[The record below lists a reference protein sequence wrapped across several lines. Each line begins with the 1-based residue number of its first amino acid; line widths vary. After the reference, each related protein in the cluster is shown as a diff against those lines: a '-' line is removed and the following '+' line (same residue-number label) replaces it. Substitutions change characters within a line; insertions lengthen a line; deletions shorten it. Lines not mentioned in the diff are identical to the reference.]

1 VQEAVT
7 SSQQLSEAF
16 AKHAGEAS
24 NAADRQLEAVVTSM
38 SEALRDHSDRL
49 SRSMR
54 DQLAAEAANT
64 RQEIATLEQ
73 KDRSAA
79 ATTLR
84 WALAGGIA
92 VIVLQLLLIFLVVAH
107 I

>member
-1 VQEAVT
+1 
-7 SSQQLSEAF
+7 
-16 AKHAGEAS
+16 
-24 NAADRQLEAVVTSM
+24 
-38 SEALRDHSDRL
+38 
-49 SRSMR
+49 MR